1 MNFRRLLQILN
12 LLVIL
17 LIVVLA
23 GGYFLMRPDGSE
35 NQKEHSILI
44 GASYMTMNNELF
56 AIINEQI
63 VHRAEA
69 EGDRVILRDPALNVE
84 RQVEQINDMLDMGID
99 VLVVTPVDAGG
110 LNDVLKRARE
120 QGVLIVVVDSDLA
133 DPSLADCTIVSDNY
147 RAGVLVGEYLLSQTD
162 HADLVILTHNEAI
175 SGVERVR
182 GFLDTVGGH
191 RGFRIVEEIPCEG
204 KLELAM
210 PRMEDFIEK
219 GITFDNVF
227 CLNDPACIGAAAA
240 LGAHGLLDQVNL
252 YGVDASPDGKAL
264 IRDGNIQASAAQ
276 FPTRVGEQA
285 ADSLYR
291 LLDGEKVESR
301 ILVPVEL
308 VTKEN
313 VEEYNVDRWQ

>member
-12 LLVIL
+12 LSVIL
-17 LIVVLA
+17 LIAVLA
-23 GGYFLMRPDGSE
+23 GAYFLMRPDGSE

-69 EGDRVILRDPALNVE
+69 EGDRVVLRDPALNVD
-84 RQVEQINDMLDMGID
+84 RQVEQIDDMLNMGID
-99 VLVVTPVDAGG
+99 VLVVTPVDAEG

-120 QGVLIVVVDSDLA
+120 QGVLIIVVDSDLA
-133 DPSLADCTIVSDNY
+133 DPSLADCTIVSDNH

-191 RGFRIVEEIPCEG
+191 EGFRIVEEIPCEG

-210 PRMEDFIEK
+210 PRMEKKKEK
-219 GITFDNVF
+219 GIAFDNVF

-240 LGAHGLLDQVNL
+240 LGAHGLLDRVNL

-285 ADSLYR
+285 ADTLYSL
-291 LLDGEKVESR
+291 LNGEKVESR

>member
-12 LLVIL
+12 LSVIL
-17 LIVVLA
+17 LIAVLA
-23 GGYFLMRPDGSE
+23 GAYFLMRPDGSE

-69 EGDRVILRDPALNVE
+69 EGDRVVLRDPALNVD
-84 RQVEQINDMLDMGID
+84 RQVEQIDDMLNMGID
-99 VLVVTPVDAGG
+99 VLVVTPVDAEG

-120 QGVLIVVVDSDLA
+120 QGVLIIVVDSDLA

-191 RGFRIVEEIPCEG
+191 EGFRIVEEIPCEG

-210 PRMEDFIEK
+210 PRMEEFIEK
-219 GITFDNVF
+219 GIAFDNVF

-240 LGAHGLLDQVNL
+240 LGAH
-252 YGVDASPDGKAL
+252 A
-264 IRDGNIQASAAQ
+264 
-276 FPTRVGEQA
+276 
-285 ADSLYR
+285 
-291 LLDGEKVESR
+291 EKR
-301 ILVPVEL
+301 
-308 VTKEN
+308 
-313 VEEYNVDRWQ
+313 